1 MQTGNQELHVGPASP
16 GADAWRV
23 GAPEPALRLPFEPSI
38 LSKGAEE
45 RLVLAEA
52 PPTAEAAGVRLE
64 PFVNPARQLRL
75 LARFPE
81 GAAPR
86 VNGEPAPRLVVLAP
100 GDTFRW
106 AGGGSVRLTLYVR
119 PAVGPPPAV
128 ALGKSCPVCR
138 MPLAAGSIC
147 YTCICGVVMHCEPD
161 SEAGLSCAPL
171 SRECPVCKRPIVL
184 AEGYVDPPSHED

>member
-16 GADAWRV
+16 GEAARRA
-23 GAPEPALRLPFEPSI
+23 GAPEPALRVPFEPSI
-38 LSKGAEE
+38 LTKGAED

-52 PPTAEAAGVRLE
+52 PPTAEAAGVRIE

-86 VNGEPAPRLVVLAP
+86 VNGEPAPRLAVLAP
-100 GDTFRW
+100 GDIFRW
-106 AGGGSVRLTLYVR
+106 AGGGSFRLALYVR
-119 PAVGPPPAV
+119 PAVGLTPGAV
-128 ALGKSCPVCR
+128 IGKSCPVCR
-138 MPLAAGSIC
+138 MPLAAGSTC
-147 YTCICGVVMHCEPD
+147 YTCICGVAMHCERD

-171 SRECPVCKRPIVL
+171 SRECPVCRRPIVL
-184 AEGYVDPPSHED
+184 AEGYIDPPVHED